1 MFLLHLALVLLLSVK
16 VLCILCLPIRYQ
28 VYGIYF
34 PPILYSTSYLERVNF
49 YLHACKCVCLGGDMH
64 MSIGALGPKDEIR
77 FIGARVTGDSELLD
91 PSAGR

>member
-1 MFLLHLALVLLLSVK
+1 
-16 VLCILCLPIRYQ
+16 
-28 VYGIYF
+28 
-34 PPILYSTSYLERVNF
+34 
-49 YLHACKCVCLGGDMH
+49 